1 MRIARNTKLFTLAL
15 LAVVLVLALSFTL
28 ITTTS
33 NAFAAEGG
41 TNYTELMKRDG
52 EDLELYDGES
62 EASGKAFMRIDVV
75 YPDAANGQDRYTIWT
90 ESVTIRV
97 SIINDSGIPYEFVG
111 YMIYYNTTVFGDPEY
126 SYKDSHFVDYVVK
139 HDREGNYFL
148 YGALDTD
155 NAVTE
160 HDLVLFE
167 ATFPINKDYTL
178 EVGDTVP
185 FYFDD
190 PTGLVGDTMVLAS
203 GSAPK
208 DPDFTC
214 KELEITFEDVDN
226 GLKELTIDGVD
237 ATKYN
242 FRKNVSEKLQEITL
256 ADVEY
261 DVKSIT
267 LEGAALNEK
276 AVVSGLGERELE
288 VGDNAIEV
296 KVTLQGVSATYR
308 IKVLRE
314 ENTVAEIVKFELW
327 DGETNYFT
335 GFDSKKFEYNL
346 AVPFATTVLRYEF
359 EVAPDAT
366 YEIKENAKLDLE
378 AQEWTLELGNVN
390 TVEIEVTS
398 QDKATTNKYVI
409 HIDRKDA
416 SVENR
421 LETLSVT
428 YDEDTEILSGFDS
441 DKDSYE
447 VVIPYRVHEI
457 KVTGVAKD
465 YTSVIKVLAG
475 DVEFEN
481 GVVLF
486 ESGESLE
493 LTVRVIPQAEYGES
507 KDYKVVVKRTP
518 VSSVATLESLEV
530 EGYELTPEFSSG
542 TLRYSLTTD
551 VEALTKKLEI
561 KAVASF
567 SEARIVFNNDPS
579 IEDGMVEITDG
590 SGTILV
596 TVIAEDGKNYTEYRI
611 SYNKIA
617 ASTDATL
624 SSLTVEG
631 YELTPSFAK
640 HIYNYTLQAV
650 DSEVESLVIT
660 AVATDSKAKVSGA
673 GEVALK
679 DGANEI
685 EIVVTAESGLT
696 AKYVISVT
704 RSVRV
709 DPNALL
715 SALSIQDAD
724 GNELLEGFDPNKL
737 TYTLTVEN
745 EISYV
750 KVSAESQYSFTGN
763 GPKNLAEGPNNIY
776 VEVSGA
782 EGARNVYIVT
792 IIRSAPKDRNA
803 LLSSMSVVD
812 YEIGPAFYEGIFE
825 YRLTVPYNVSSIT
838 VLAEVKAPAELV
850 SGSGVQELVVGEN
863 VIEIEVEAQ
872 AGNRNVYRIVV
883 TRLQEATQESSGYKA
898 TLKGDGKEVE
908 GEEVDGSYVFSVE
921 TGVEK
926 WILEVVA
933 DGDSAIVSINGV
945 GEGHRRAT
953 VEIDGKD
960 LVLYPQKNHYRV
972 EIIPASGEA
981 KTYEV
986 EIIVS
991 GKATGVKLP
1000 TAVSKEDGGLV
1011 LQVNSKDAL
1020 TPEKIKDIV
1029 ITIEYEGGTLT
1040 GKASELGAKVTV
1052 DEDSKVIRVAI
1063 DGKTV
1068 ECKYEI
1074 VKGSS
1079 SGVVVVMVLFIVL
1092 FVLAALLVAL
1102 FYTKWKKAKAVAAGE
1117 AAPAPVKEKVR
1128 KPAPVKEKVRKPAPV
1143 QKSAPVHKAAPAPV
1157 QKSAPV
1163 HKASP
1168 APAQKSAP
1176 APAHKPGQ
1184 APVHKASQAPA
1195 HKPGQAPVHKP
1206 GQAPAHRPGQAPV
1219 HKPGQAPVH
1228 KSGAPVHHK
1237 PGSAP
1242 VHKSGGPHK
1251 K

>member
-15 LAVVLVLALSFTL
+15 LAVVLVLALGFTL

-41 TNYTELMKRDG
+41 TNYTESTKRDG
-52 EDLELYDGES
+52 AKLELFDGEAN
-62 EASGKAFMRIDVV
+62 ASGKAFMRIDVV
-75 YPDAANGQDRYTIWT
+75 YPDAENGQDRYTIWT

-97 SIINDSGIPYEFVG
+97 SIINDSGIYYEFVG
-111 YMIYYNTTVFGDPEY
+111 YMIFYNTTVFGEPEY
-126 SYKDSHFVDYVVK
+126 TYKDSHFVDYVVK
-139 HDREGNYFL
+139 HDRNGDYL

-167 ATFPINKDYTL
+167 ATFPINDEYTL

-190 PTGLVGDTMVLAS
+190 PTGMVGDTMIL
-203 GSAPK
+203 GSSIGD

-237 ATKYN
+237 ATVYG

-267 LEGAALNEK
+267 LDGAALNES
-276 AVVSGLGERELE
+276 AVVSGLGVRELE

-314 ENTVAEIVKFELW
+314 ENTVAEIVKFELL

-335 GFDSKKFEYNL
+335 SFDPKTFEYNL
-346 AVPFATTVLRYEF
+346 AVPFATTVVRYVF

-366 YEIKENAKLDLE
+366 YEIKENDKLNLE
-378 AQEWTLELGNVN
+378 TQEWTLDLGAGNRI
-390 TVEIEVTS
+390 EIEVTS
-398 QDKATTNKYVI
+398 QDKATTNTYVVN
-409 HIDRKDA
+409 IDRKDA

-421 LETLSVT
+421 LEALSIT
-428 YDEDTEILSGFDS
+428 YDGDVEILSGFDS
-441 DKDSYE
+441 DKYSYE
-447 VVIPYRVHEI
+447 VVIPYRVHEL
-457 KVTGVAKD
+457 KVSGVAKD

-475 DVEFEN
+475 DVEFE
-481 GVVLF
+481 GGMVLF
-486 ESGESLE
+486 ESGALLE

-507 KDYKVVVKRTP
+507 KDYKVIVNRTP
-518 VSSVATLESLEV
+518 VSSVATLASLEV

-542 TLRYSLTTD
+542 TLTYSLTTD
-551 VEALTKKLEI
+551 VAALTKRLEI

-567 SEARIVFNNDPS
+567 SEASIVLNNDPG
-579 IEDGMVEITDG
+579 IKDGMVEITDG
-590 SGTILV
+590 SGIIRV
-596 TVIAEDGKNYTEYRI
+596 TVIAEDGINYTEYRI
-611 SYNKIA
+611 NYNKIA

-624 SSLTVEG
+624 SVLEVVG
-631 YELTPSFAK
+631 HELTPGFNK
-640 HIYNYTLQAV
+640 HTYNYTLQAV
-650 DSEVESLVIT
+650 DSNVESLVIN
-660 AVATDSKAKVSGA
+660 AIATDSKASVSGA

-679 DGANEI
+679 DGPNEI
-685 EIVVTAESGLT
+685 EIVVTAESGIT

-704 RSVRV
+704 KSGRA

-715 SALSIQDAD
+715 SALSIQDAN
-724 GNELLEGFDPNKL
+724 GNELLEGFDPNRL
-737 TYTLTVEN
+737 TYTLTVAN

-750 KVSAESQYSFTGN
+750 KVSAQSKYSFTGN
-763 GPKNLAEGPNNIY
+763 GPQNLAEGPNNIY
-776 VEVSGA
+776 VEVNGE

-792 IIRSAPKDRNA
+792 IIRSAPLDRNA
-803 LLSSMSVVD
+803 LLSSLSVVD
-812 YEIGPAFYEGIFE
+812 YEISPAFYEGIFS
-825 YRLTVPYNVSSIT
+825 YTLTVAYNVSSVT
-838 VLAEVKAPAELV
+838 VLAEVKAPASLI
-850 SGSGVQELVVGEN
+850 SGTGVKELVVGEN

-872 AGNRNVYRIVV
+872 AGNRNVYRLVV
-883 TRLQEATQESSGYKA
+883 IRLQDATQESNGYTAKL
-898 TLKGDGKEVE
+898 TGDGTEVE
-908 GEEVDGSYVFSVE
+908 GEVEDGKYVFSVE
-921 TGVEK
+921 AGVEK
-926 WILEVVA
+926 WVLEVVA
-933 DGDSAIVSINGV
+933 DGDSAIAKINGV
-945 GEGHRRAT
+945 GEGHRNAKI
-953 VEIDGKD
+953 EIYGKD
-960 LVLYPQKNHYRV
+960 LGLYPRKNSYRV

-991 GKATGVKLP
+991 GMATGVKLP
-1000 TAVSKEDGGLV
+1000 TAVSKADGGLV
-1011 LQVNSKDAL
+1011 LQVSSKDEL
-1020 TPEKIKDIV
+1020 TAERIKDIV
-1029 ITIEYEGGTLT
+1029 ITVEYEGGTLT
-1040 GKASELGAKVTV
+1040 GKASELGAKVTL
-1052 DEDSKVIRVAI
+1052 DEDNKVIRVAI
-1063 DGKTV
+1063 DGKSI

-1079 SGVVVVMVLFIVL
+1079 SGVIVVMVLFIVL
-1092 FVLAALLVAL
+1092 FVIAALLTAL
-1102 FYTKWKKAKAVAAGE
+1102 FYTKWKKAKKVAAGE

-1128 KPAPVKEKVRKPAPV
+1128 KPAPVQRKPAPV
-1143 QKSAPVHKAAPAPV
+1143 QKSVPEQKSAPV
-1157 QKSAPV
+1157 QKSTPAPV
-1163 HKASP
+1163 RKASP

-1176 APAHKPGQ
+1176 APVRKPTQAPVHKASSAPVHKAGQ
-1184 APVHKASQAPA
+1184 APVHKAGQPV
-1195 HKPGQAPVHKP
+1195 HKSGAPVH
-1206 GQAPAHRPGQAPV
+1206 

-1237 PGSAP
+1237 AGQP

-1251 K
+1251 KS